1 MFQQNLND
9 AAILI
14 QNILYQPLSI
24 PNPDKDITQLSI
36 ALNFN
41 QDGIPSCYFDYLSE
55 DCREFD

>member
-1 MFQQNLND
+1 MFQQNFND

-24 PNPDKDITQLSI
+24 PNSDKDITQLSL

-41 QDGIPSCYFDYLSE
+41 EDGIPSCYFNYLSE
-55 DCREFD
+55 NHSEFD